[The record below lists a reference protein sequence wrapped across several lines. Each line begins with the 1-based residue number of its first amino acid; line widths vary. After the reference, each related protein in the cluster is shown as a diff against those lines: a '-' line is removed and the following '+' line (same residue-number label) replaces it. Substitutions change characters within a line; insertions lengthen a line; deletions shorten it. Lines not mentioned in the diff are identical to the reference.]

1 MPRFPLSPLFAGL
14 LAASVALPVLADE
27 SLFMGAPVQVGK
39 TANGALINQ
48 AVIDNAKL
56 VRHQNNEP
64 YKLTEGVWILPGL
77 MLNSAVIEGPDG
89 LIVWDTGEGLA
100 DGKRYRELIRT
111 FSDKPIKAIIYSHSH
126 YTKGART
133 LVEGEKD
140 VLTIGHPKLNEN
152 MQISGLGSYY
162 SEVEPLQRARAYQH
176 AQIAL
181 PEQGPDGK
189 AGFAVTMGESGFI
202 PVNTPVQHGQ
212 ELRVAGVRLTF
223 LTRGG
228 SDTDDTIAVW
238 LPDRKVA
245 LNNLVWPWMPNFYT
259 PRGAKYRE
267 PRDWTLGLQDLIDLQ
282 PEYLINQHS
291 LPVSGKEKVLQT
303 LTNYRDFINLVLDQ
317 TLRGILQGKGPEDL
331 RDFIQLPRHLA
342 QDPWLFESYGQ
353 LDWYAPAIMEHALGW
368 WDGDAASLVKLPP
381 HASAERLVPLLGGR
395 DKVLAEVRKAQA
407 KGELAWALELLGYQF
422 RLTPDDAEVRQL
434 KADLLRR
441 SAYVATASITRAF
454 MLNQALALEGKI
466 KLPRVIPPN
475 AAQIAANPAR
485 FVDEWR
491 VRVDPVK
498 AQDTDAVMRFD
509 FIDGTQS
516 SAALHVRRGVA
527 QFVATPANYSQKVDY
542 VLRLD
547 SATFAALFLN
557 KQGLAELL
565 GSGKIELTGDEAGA
579 SAFLAM
585 FDPYTVY

>member
-1 MPRFPLSPLFAGL
+1 MPRFPLSPLFVGL

-27 SLFMGAPVQVGK
+27 SLFMGAPVQVGH
-39 TANGALINQ
+39 TTSGALINQ
-48 AVIDNAKL
+48 AVIDNARL
-56 VRHQNNEP
+56 VRHQNSEP

-100 DGKRYRELIRT
+100 DGKRYREEIRK

-189 AGFAVTMGESGFI
+189 AGFAVSMGESGFI

-212 ELRVAGVRLTF
+212 EMVVAGVRLKF

-291 LPVSGKEKVLQT
+291 LPVSGKENVLQT
-303 LTNYRDFINLVLDQ
+303 LGNYRDFINLVLDQ

-331 RDFIQLPRHLA
+331 RDFIRLPRHLA
-342 QDPWLFESYGQ
+342 EDPWMFESYGQ

-381 HASAERLVPLLGGR
+381 QASAERLVPLLGGR

-422 RLTPDDAEVRQL
+422 RLTPDDAEVKQL

-441 SAYVATASITRAF
+441 SANVATASITRAF

-475 AAQIAANPAR
+475 AAQITANPPR
-485 FVDEWR
+485 FVDELR

-509 FIDGTQS
+509 FVDGTQS
-516 SAALHVRRGVA
+516 SVALHVRRGVA
-527 QFVATPANYSQKVDY
+527 QFVAAPATYSQKADY

-547 SATFAALFLN
+547 AATFAALFLN
-557 KQGLAELL
+557 KQGLSELQ
-565 GSGKIELTGDEAGA
+565 GSGKVELTGDEKGA
-579 SAFLAM
+579 SAFLAL
-585 FDPYTVY
+585 FDPYKV

>member
-1 MPRFPLSPLFAGL
+1 MPRFPLSPLFASL
-14 LAASVALPVLADE
+14 LAASVALPALAED
-27 SLFMGAPVQVGK
+27 SLFMGAPVQVGH
-39 TANGALINQ
+39 TANGASINQ

-64 YKLTEGVWILPGL
+64 YKLTEGVWIVPGL

-100 DGKRYRELIRT
+100 DGKRYREEIRK

-189 AGFAVTMGESGFI
+189 AGFAVSLGESGFI

-212 ELRVAGVRLTF
+212 EMVVAGVRLKF
-223 LTRGG
+223 FTRGG
-228 SDTDDTIAVW
+228 SDTDDCIAVW

-245 LNNLVWPWMPNFYT
+245 LNNMAWPWMPNFYT

-267 PRDWTLGLQDLIDLQ
+267 PRDWTLALQDLIDLQ
-282 PEYLINQHS
+282 PEYLISQHA
-291 LPVSGKEKVLQT
+291 LPVSGKDKVLKT
-303 LTNYRDFINLVLDQ
+303 LTNYQDFINLVLDQ
-317 TLRGILQGKGPEDL
+317 TLRGILQGKGPDDL
-331 RDFIQLPRHLA
+331 RDFIKLPRHLA
-342 QDPWLFESYGQ
+342 EDPNLFQSYGQ

-381 HASAERLVPLLGGR
+381 QASAERLVPLLGGR
-395 DKVLAEVRKAQA
+395 DKLLVEVRKAQA

-422 RLTPDDAEVRQL
+422 RLTPDDAEVKQL
-434 KADLLRR
+434 KADLLRK
-441 SAYVATASITRAF
+441 SAYTATASLTRAF
-454 MLNQALALEGKI
+454 MLSQALALEGKTR
-466 KLPRVIPPN
+466 LPRVIPPN
-475 AAQIAANPAR
+475 PAQIAGNPAR
-485 FVDEWR
+485 FVDELR
-491 VRVDPVK
+491 VRVDPIK

-509 FIDGTQS
+509 FVDGTQS
-516 SAALHVRRGVA
+516 SVALHLRRGVA
-527 QFVATPANYSQKVDY
+527 QFVAAPATYSQKADY

-565 GSGKIELTGDEAGA
+565 GSGKVELTGDEKGA
-579 SAFLAM
+579 STFLAL
-585 FDPYTVY
+585 FDLYKV